1 LAFRLEKVRERLH
14 ILDGLLVA
22 YLNIDEVIRI
32 IRSEDEPKPVLM
44 TRFDLSD
51 AQAEAILQLRLR
63 HLAKLEEMKIRS
75 EQQALDKERQLL
87 EATLGSP
94 ARLKT
99 LIKKELRADAKTHGD
114 DRRTA
119 IVQRQEAQAIS
130 EEQLAPVEPVTV
142 ILSANGW
149 VRAAKGHEIDPGEAV
164 YRPGDRYLD
173 AARGKS
179 NQPVVFLDATGRT
192 YSLSAHTLPSARGY
206 GEPLTGRFVLPPGAT
221 FTAVIMAPPDQPLL
235 MASDAGYGFIT
246 RFEDLVTRNTKGKA
260 ILTLPKGARPLLPI
274 LLEQTADHL
283 LAAVTNEGRMLVFPL
298 DKLPAIA
305 KGKGNK
311 IIQIPPK
318 RARERMELLIHLCL
332 IPEEGT
338 LTIHAGKRFFKLTYG
353 NLAQYVGE
361 RGRRGKKAAPGLP
374 ECGPP
379 GKRST
384 RSGTPFAVAG
394 RRRVNQTSRYR
405 NIGLVAAHRG
415 RTQPDFPRARQKN

>member
-1 LAFRLEKVRERLH
+1 
-14 ILDGLLVA
+14 
-22 YLNIDEVIRI
+22 
-32 IRSEDEPKPVLM
+32 
-44 TRFDLSD
+44 
-51 AQAEAILQLRLR
+51 
-63 HLAKLEEMKIRS
+63 MKIRA
-75 EQQALDKERQLL
+75 EQEELDKERQFL
-87 EATLGSP
+87 ETILGSP

-119 IVQRQEAQAIS
+119 IVQREEAQAIS

-149 VRAAKGHEIDPGEAV
+149 VRAAKGHDIDPSEAV

-192 YSLSAHTLPSARGY
+192 YSLSAHTLPSATGLWRAAHR
-206 GEPLTGRFVLPPGAT
+206 PLCSAARRHLHRRDHGAGKST
-221 FTAVIMAPPDQPLL
+221 ML

-260 ILTLPKGARPLLPI
+260 ILSLPKGARPLRPI
-274 LLEQTADHL
+274 LLEKAAELL
-283 LAAVTNEGRMLVFPL
+283 LAAVTSEGRMLVFPL

-318 RARERMELLIHLCL
+318 RARDRTELLTHLCL
-332 IPEEGT
+332 VPEEGD
-338 LTIHAGKRFFKLTYG
+338 
-353 NLAQYVGE
+353 
-361 RGRRGKKAAPGLP
+361 
-374 ECGPP
+374 
-379 GKRST
+379 
-384 RSGTPFAVAG
+384 
-394 RRRVNQTSRYR
+394 
-405 NIGLVAAHRG
+405 
-415 RTQPDFPRARQKN
+415 PDHFMPANGFLS